1 MSAIKILTATFL
13 IGKRN
18 SCLFET
24 VCETKES
31 KEMKYY
37 CVINNR
43 DLISYGN
50 KSRKLVEDYKEQFC
64 DDTVKIIEL
73 QSKSGFDVVVKKTCE
88 WKEDK
93 DGVYFTECNNAFFF
107 DSDGVAENKGKYC
120 FYCGKVIKEIKFN
133 EQVV

>member
-73 QSKSGFDVVVKKTCE
+73 QSKSDFDVVVKTKIADKTITEIHEITLRQLNPDVVVDFINSKC
-88 WKEDK
+88 KE
-93 DGVYFTECNNAFFF
+93 YF
-107 DSDGVAENKGKYC
+107 ENR
-120 FYCGKVIKEIKFN
+120 
-133 EQVV
+133 